1 MLMICVHEEFKNN
14 KKRKRL
20 TLSDV
25 NRQYRV
31 ALLFYLNL
39 LITKHIQKNLQ
50 FANVS

>member
-1 MLMICVHEEFKNN
+1 MLMICVHEAFKNRIE
-14 KKRKRL
+14 KKL

-39 LITKHIQKNLQ
+39 FITKHIQKNLQ
-50 FANVS
+50 FANVSL